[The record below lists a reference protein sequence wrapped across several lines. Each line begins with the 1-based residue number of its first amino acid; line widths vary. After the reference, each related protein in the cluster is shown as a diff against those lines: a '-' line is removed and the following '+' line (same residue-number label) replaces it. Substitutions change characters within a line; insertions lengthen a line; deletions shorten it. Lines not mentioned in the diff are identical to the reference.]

1 LEQLR
6 ERPVL
11 VEEAYRAILAA
22 IADGR
27 LAPGQRLQQ
36 ESLAD
41 MLGVSRQPVSH
52 ALVLRRQE
60 GFVVEGAGTRGR
72 KGVMVAPL
80 SAGYVKSLY
89 EVRAALDG
97 TAARLAA
104 EAVAAGEASALLKI
118 ALGVALERGE
128 LALQQGDRAGLVEA
142 DMDFHRAL
150 NRLSGNPVICETA
163 ERHWGHV
170 RRAMGAVLADE
181 RQVRVAWHEHRGI
194 AEAVQAGRPAE
205 AEALARRHAERAGRE
220 THQRLL
226 SREPAA
232 A

>member
-1 LEQLR
+1 MEQLKV
-6 ERPVL
+6 RPVL
-11 VEEAYRAILAA
+11 VGEAYRAILAA

-36 ESLAD
+36 ESLAEL
-41 MLGVSRQPVSH
+41 LGVSRQPISH
-52 ALVLRRQE
+52 ALALLRQE
-60 GFVVEGAGTRGR
+60 GFVVEGSGTRGR

-80 SAGYVKSLY
+80 SAGYVKALY
-89 EVRAALDG
+89 EVRAALDS

-104 EAVAAGEASALLKI
+104 EAVATGRAAAGDKAALAKALENGTR
-118 ALGVALERGE
+118 ALGAD
-128 LALQQGDRAGLVEA
+128 DRAGLAEA

-150 NRLSGNPVICETA
+150 NRLSGNPVIVETA

-170 RRAMGAVLADE
+170 RRAMGAVLADA
-181 RQVRVAWHEHRGI
+181 RQVRVAWQEHRAIGK
-194 AEAVQAGRPAE
+194 AVLAGEAAG
-205 AEALARRHAERAGRE
+205 AEALARAHAERAGRE

-226 SREPAA
+226 ARAPAA

>member
-27 LAPGQRLQQ
+27 LAAGQRLQQ
-36 ESLAD
+36 ESLAEL
-41 MLGVSRQPVSH
+41 LGVSRQPISH
-52 ALVLRRQE
+52 ALALLRQE

-72 KGVMVAPL
+72 RGVMVAPL
-80 SAGYVKSLY
+80 SADYVKSLY
-89 EVRAALDG
+89 EVRAALDS

-104 EAVAAGEASALLKI
+104 EAVASGRRAPRERKALGDALRAGERAL
-118 ALGVALERGE
+118 AE
-128 LALQQGDRAGLVEA
+128 GDRAGLVEA
-142 DMDFHRAL
+142 DVAFHRAL
-150 NRLSGNPVICETA
+150 NELSGNKVICETA
-163 ERHWGHV
+163 ERQWGHV
-170 RRAMGAVLADE
+170 RRAMGAVLADAH
-181 RQVRVAWHEHRGI
+181 QVRTAWLEHRAI
-194 AEAVQAGRPAE
+194 AAAVLAGDTAE
-205 AEALARRHAERAGRE
+205 AERLTRAHAERAGRE

-226 SREPAA
+226 AREPAA